1 MEAPLLYLRHST
13 STIFQM
19 FDGDV
24 KIVKNNQRKR
34 PFAIESDERI
44 DFKFELISS
53 APFSCSI
60 ISDARNNIFFQ
71 DRQNSLANLKNNQCH
86 KKILINY

>member
-44 DFKFELISS
+44 DFT
-53 APFSCSI
+53 A
-60 ISDARNNIFFQ
+60 A
-71 DRQNSLANLKNNQCH
+71 SLSLN
-86 KKILINY
+86 